1 MPCVKNHSEL
11 DSADYSS
18 DVTGATLSSERL
30 LRLPEVIAR
39 TGCPRSTVYEKMQK
53 GEFPTSV
60 AIGARAR
67 AWRESDITHWIVSRA
82 PTASTGK

>member
-1 MPCVKNHSEL
+1 MPCVKSHSEL
-11 DSADYSS
+11 GSADCSS
-18 DVTGATLSSERL
+18 DVAGVTLSSERL

-60 AIGARAR
+60 AIGARAM
-67 AWRESDITHWIVSRA
+67 AWRESDITNWIVSRV
-82 PTASTGK
+82 PTASSGK